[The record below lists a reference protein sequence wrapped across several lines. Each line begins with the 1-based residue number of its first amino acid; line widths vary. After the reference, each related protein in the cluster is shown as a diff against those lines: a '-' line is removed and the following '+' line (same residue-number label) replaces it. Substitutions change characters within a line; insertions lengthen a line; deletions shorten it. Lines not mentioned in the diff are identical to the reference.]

1 MTKIAFNDMMRART
15 RKLAVAVIG
24 FLNGLPW
31 HKSLRVIEFQ
41 LTKSVCSIAANYRAA
56 CRARSQAEFF
66 SKLSIVIEEANETE
80 FWLGLIEDLKIDQSP
95 RLKYLQQ
102 ETLEILKICAK
113 ARKSI

>member
-1 MTKIAFNDMMRART
+1 MMRART
-15 RKLAVAVIG
+15 RKLAVDVIE

-41 LTKSVCSIAANYRAA
+41 LEHVGDYRAA

-66 SKLSIVIEEANETE
+66 SKLSIVIEEADETE

-113 ARKSI
+113 ARKSM